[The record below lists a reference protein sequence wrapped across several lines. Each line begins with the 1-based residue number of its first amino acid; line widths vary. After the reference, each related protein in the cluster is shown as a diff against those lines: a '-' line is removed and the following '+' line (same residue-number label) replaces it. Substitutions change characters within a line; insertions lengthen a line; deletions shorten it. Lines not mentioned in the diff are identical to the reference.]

1 MSAVSK
7 ASIIPNLSVEEHR
20 CSSTEAMAKA
30 NAPLPPTTNEPFLLV
45 VRELARAYQAF
56 SAYSEAHVRQF
67 DLTPAQFDVIATLGN
82 TNGLCM
88 GELGEKTL
96 ITKGTLTGVIDRL
109 IKKQLVCRETLLEN
123 RRSVIVQLTP
133 EGQAVFDRVFPAHIA
148 HLKERFDKL
157 DASELELLTV
167 LLGRLR
173 QAF

>member
-7 ASIIPNLSVEEHR
+7 TPLDR
-20 CSSTEAMAKA
+20 FSSREAT
-30 NAPLPPTTNEPFLLV
+30 PTSNESFLLV
-45 VRELARAYQAF
+45 MRELARAYQAF
-56 SAYSEAHVRQF
+56 SAYSEAHIRQF

-82 TNGLCM
+82 TNGMCM
-88 GELGEKTL
+88 GDLGEKTL

-109 IKKQLVCRETLLEN
+109 IQKQLVYRETSAEN
-123 RRSVIVQLTP
+123 RRSVIVQLTT
-133 EGQAVFDRVFPAHIA
+133 EGQEVFSRVFPAHIA

-157 DASELELLTV
+157 DPSELELLKV

>member
-7 ASIIPNLSVEEHR
+7 ASIVPKVSLQENRS
-20 CSSTEAMAKA
+20 A
-30 NAPLPPTTNEPFLLV
+30 NEPFLLV
-45 VRELARAYQAF
+45 VKELARAYQAF

-109 IKKQLVCRETLLEN
+109 IHKQLVCRETLVEN
-123 RRSVIVQLTP
+123 RRSVLVQLTP